1 MVEEELSEQQPALL
15 PMSIGERLRAARE
28 ARGMSIEQLSAE
40 SRITVRHL
48 SQIEANEFDE
58 LPGRTYAV
66 GFSRTYARLMGLDDD
81 AIAREVRA
89 ELSAM
94 APRETRPHTFE
105 PGDPARVPSRALAW
119 VSAIAAIAVFAA
131 LIYFVWTSFVSPSGS
146 LPWLTDEKPV
156 AEAPAQPAVQAAP
169 APLSAGPVV
178 FTAQENGVWVKFYD
192 AQGRQ
197 LLQKE
202 MAQGETY
209 VVPGDV
215 QSPLLWTARPD
226 ALAITVGGRPIPSLS
241 DKQEILKD
249 VPVSAAALLA
259 RAAPAAPAGTGSPQA
274 TSAAAPASVPTASPT
289 A

>member
-1 MVEEELSEQQPALL
+1 
-15 PMSIGERLRAARE
+15 
-28 ARGMSIEQLSAE
+28 
-40 SRITVRHL
+40 
-48 SQIEANEFDE
+48 
-58 LPGRTYAV
+58 
-66 GFSRTYARLMGLDDD
+66 
-81 AIAREVRA
+81 
-89 ELSAM
+89 M

-209 VVPGDV
+209 VVPADV

-241 DKQEILKD
+241 DRQEILKD

-259 RAAPAAPAGTGSPQA
+259 RAAPATPAEAVASSSEATEQAPAQAASSVSADAQSPA
-274 TSAAAPASVPTASPT
+274 APSAAPSAVPGLRGEGLGRLGAGYGRRIRRVFWLRDLTVEEARSVYPPEGLARRLNGV

>member
-1 MVEEELSEQQPALL
+1 MVEEEMSEQPQLL

-28 ARGMSIEQLSAE
+28 ARGMSVEQLSAE

-66 GFSRTYARLMGLDDD
+66 GFSRTYARLVGLNDD

-119 VSAIAAIAVFAA
+119 ISAIVAIAVFAG
-131 LIYFVWTSFVSPSGS
+131 LIWFVWTGFVSPSGS
-146 LPWLTDEKPV
+146 LPWLTDQKLAV
-156 AEAPAQPAVQAAP
+156 EAPVQAAAPP
-169 APLSAGPVV
+169 AAPATEGPVV
-178 FTAQENGVWVKFYD
+178 FTALEEGVWVKFYD
-192 AQGRQ
+192 AQGGQ

-202 MAQGETY
+202 MATGETY
-209 VVPGDV
+209 VVPADAQG
-215 QSPLLWTARPD
+215 PLVWTARPD
-226 ALAITVGGRPIPSLS
+226 ALAITVGGRPVPPLS
-241 DKQEILKD
+241 DKQEIMKD

-259 RAAPAAPAGTGSPQA
+259 RQAPGAVESTGAASATASPPISSPVPA
-274 TSAAAPASVPTASPT
+274 ASPT